1 MPSDPLT
8 LGFDTAASSCGAV
21 LLCGDKVLADAYEE
35 MTKGQAERIMPMLEE
50 CLAHAGVGWRDLDR
64 IGVGVGPGNFTGI
77 RIAVSAARG
86 LALGLGIPAIG
97 VSNLESLALGT
108 EGLVVTSLDARRGS
122 VYLQIHAKDGKTG
135 PCRTALAELPE
146 IVEGG
151 TPTCIGFAA
160 EEIAAHY
167 GGQRAPAKYYP
178 ASGIA
183 QIAAKAVVRPN
194 ERPAP
199 LYLRGADAAPPR
211 DAPPTILA

>member
-1 MPSDPLT
+1 MPSEPLT

-35 MTKGQAERIMPMLEE
+35 MTKGQAERIMPLLEE

-64 IGVGVGPGNFTGI
+64 IGVGIGPGNFTGI

-97 VSNLESLALGT
+97 VTNLESLALGT

-122 VYLQIHAKDGKTG
+122 VYLQIHGSEAGFG
-135 PCRTALAELPE
+135 PCRIGLSELPE
-146 IVEGG
+146 IAEDAA
-151 TPTCIGFAA
+151 PTCIGFAA

-167 GGQRAPAKYYP
+167 GGQRSPAKYYP

-183 QIAAKAVVRPN
+183 RIAATRVVRLG

-199 LYLRGADAAPPR
+199 LYLRSADAAPPR
-211 DAPPTILA
+211 EAPPTILP